1 MLAMMRLLLD
11 LVLQTVLPFLKEEM
25 RIRSSDVAERPTKMR
40 ERANKSDAV
49 FNQLRW
55 IARQQLL
62 PGA

>member
-1 MLAMMRLLLD
+1 MSKLACNNHL
-11 LVLQTVLPFLKEEM
+11 LQTVLLFLKEEM
-25 RIRSSDVAERPTKMR
+25 RFRSSDVAKWPTKMR
-40 ERANKSDAV
+40 ERVNKSDAV